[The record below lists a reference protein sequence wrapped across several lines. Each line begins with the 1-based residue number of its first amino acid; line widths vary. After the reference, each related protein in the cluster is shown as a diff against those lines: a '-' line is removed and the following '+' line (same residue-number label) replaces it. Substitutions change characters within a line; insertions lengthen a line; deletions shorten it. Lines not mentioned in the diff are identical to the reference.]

1 MNMMERARADVEK
14 RPLKAPNCAEER
26 CDDFGSECDKASNT
40 KVIDLVT

>member
-14 RPLKAPNCAEER
+14 RPLRPPGCAEER
-26 CDDFGSECDKASNT
+26 CDNFGSECDKASNA